1 MLDMACSA
9 VAHGK
14 IQLAARKGQDI
25 PLGWATDN
33 EGNPTTDAQKAMTGF
48 LCPVGAHKGFGLA
61 VIMDLLTGPL
71 LGGHCGGEITGLTG
85 CYERPQG
92 CGHFFMALDI
102 SKFTPLEKFREA
114 MNSYI
119 QYIKSCPTTNEN
131 VTIYMPG
138 EIEYDLREKRL
149 REGIPLPESIIN
161 DLAQLCRESGID
173 PHGLV

>member
-1 MLDMACSA
+1 MA
-9 VAHGK
+9 
-14 IQLAARKGQDI
+14 
-25 PLGWATDN
+25 
-33 EGNPTTDAQKAMTGF
+33 F
-48 LCPVGAHKGFGLA
+48 
-61 VIMDLLTGPL
+61 
-71 LGGHCGGEITGLTG
+71 
-85 CYERPQG
+85 
-92 CGHFFMALDI
+92 DI
-102 SKFTPLEKFREA
+102 SKFPPLEKFREA

-173 PHGLV
+173 SHGLV

>member
-1 MLDMACSA
+1 
-9 VAHGK
+9 
-14 IQLAARKGQDI
+14 
-25 PLGWATDN
+25 
-33 EGNPTTDAQKAMTGF
+33 
-48 LCPVGAHKGFGLA
+48 
-61 VIMDLLTGPL
+61 
-71 LGGHCGGEITGLTG
+71 
-85 CYERPQG
+85 
-92 CGHFFMALDI
+92 
-102 SKFTPLEKFREA
+102 

-131 VTIYMPG
+131 VTIYMPS